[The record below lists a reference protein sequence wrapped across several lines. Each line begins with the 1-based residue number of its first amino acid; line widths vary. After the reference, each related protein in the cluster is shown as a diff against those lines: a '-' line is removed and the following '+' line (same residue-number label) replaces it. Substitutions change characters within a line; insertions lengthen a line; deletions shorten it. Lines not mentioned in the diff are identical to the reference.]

1 MKKLFLA
8 VAILCTTL
16 VLAQEQA
23 SGIFVNGE
31 GSVKVVPDE
40 VILQVNIQEEGKSA
54 QAVKQSTDKVMNEV
68 LKYLKSEKI
77 PQKNIQTEYVRL
89 GKNVQTSKYGNVPN
103 AVNFY
108 ANQSI
113 SILLTDVS
121 KYDEITQGLLELG
134 INGINSVQFRSS
146 EIEMYEAD
154 ARLKAIKNAK
164 EKAEA
169 YAKALEV
176 KVGAPILISESS
188 SNNFAQPQVYRMMEM
203 KQSSASN
210 NQTLAVGEMEVTAQI
225 QINFS
230 ILN

>member
-134 INGINSVQFRSS
+134 INGINS
-146 EIEMYEAD
+146 
-154 ARLKAIKNAK
+154 
-164 EKAEA
+164 AE
-169 YAKALEV
+169 
-176 KVGAPILISESS
+176 
-188 SNNFAQPQVYRMMEM
+188 
-203 KQSSASN
+203 
-210 NQTLAVGEMEVTAQI
+210 
-225 QINFS
+225 
-230 ILN
+230 